1 MTDVD
6 VPTLDSRD
14 VMIGGDRHAALV
26 DQIRLFATTRAGDRI
41 PRLLDLMLDGVG
53 VAVAGRTAHAGR
65 IAASVFGAAAT
76 PWDAAWLHGM
86 QMHALDFDDTHEP
99 SLCHTATALLPGLL
113 ALGRAHRSSGRDLLD
128 AYDLG
133 IRFIDFA
140 SACGPALNT
149 AGAHSTA
156 ILGSLG
162 SGAACG
168 WLLTHDAEM
177 TADAVE
183 VAALLAAGLGAAFGS
198 DGKPLQAARASE
210 IGVRAATFVAAGLN
224 APHGAAFG
232 DHGVLALWLG
242 VDAPTTVRWG
252 DECAGAAG
260 LVAIKPYPSCFLT
273 HSTIDATLSLHGSL
287 DLLGAA
293 DVARMSVEVHPL
305 AAQIADKT
313 SLGAENAKFSLRYCA
328 LAALTDGR
336 VNVDTFSVAT
346 EQRLVDDAGSFET
359 WVSKVHVRTDP
370 AAPPL
375 AARISLLLADG
386 REGAITVEAPRG
398 SRSAPLTRDDVIAKF
413 RDNVSGEHDGNS
425 VQRLL
430 DEVMGMPTAPDI
442 TALELLT
449 SACTAAAPS
458 THRGLNGNS

>member
-1 MTDVD
+1 MTNVD

-14 VMIGGDRHAALV
+14 VMSGGDRHAALV
-26 DQIRLFATTRAGDRI
+26 DQIRLFATTGADDRI

-53 VAVAGRTAHAGR
+53 VAVAGRTAHAGSV
-65 IAASVFGAAAT
+65 AASVFGAAAT

-113 ALGRAHRSSGRDLLD
+113 ALGRAHRRSGRDLLD

-133 IRFIDFA
+133 IRFVDVA

-162 SGAACG
+162 SAAACG
-168 WLLTHDAEM
+168 WLLTHDADM

-183 VAALLAAGLGAAFGS
+183 VAALLAAGLGAAFGT

-224 APHGAAFG
+224 APRGAAFG
-232 DHGVLALWLG
+232 DQGVLALWLG
-242 VDAPTTVRWG
+242 VDAPNTVRWG

-273 HSTIDATLSLHGSL
+273 HSTIDGTLSLRRSL
-287 DLLGAA
+287 DLHGAA
-293 DVARMSVEVHPL
+293 NVKRMSIEVHPL

-328 LAALTDGR
+328 LAAITDER
-336 VNVDTFSVAT
+336 VNVDTFGTAT
-346 EQRLVDDAGSFET
+346 QQRLVDDAGSFES
-359 WVSKVHVRTDP
+359 WVSRVSVRTDP
-370 AAPPL
+370 AAPAL
-375 AARISLLLADG
+375 AARISLQTADG
-386 REGAITVEAPRG
+386 RERAITVEAPRG
-398 SRSAPLTRDDVIAKF
+398 SRSEPLTRDDVIAKF
-413 RDNVSGEHDGNS
+413 RDNASGQYDTNS

-430 DEVMGMPTAPDI
+430 DDVMGMPTAPDI
-442 TALELLT
+442 AAVELLT

-458 THRGLNGNS
+458 TLWGMNGNS